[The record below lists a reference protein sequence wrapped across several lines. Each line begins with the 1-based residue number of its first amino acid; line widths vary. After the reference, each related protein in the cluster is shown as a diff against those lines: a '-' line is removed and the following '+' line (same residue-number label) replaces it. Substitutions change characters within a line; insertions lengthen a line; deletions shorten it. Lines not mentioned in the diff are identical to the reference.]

1 MNFWHSLAGE
11 VAVELL
17 TADPAGVLEA
27 IAVQNIPLYQVQP
40 TGELTV
46 TFRIRRR
53 DYRKLKALP
62 AAEGKN

>member
-1 MNFWHSLAGE
+1 MNFWRSLAGE

-40 TGELTV
+40 AGELTV
-46 TFRIRRR
+46 SF
-53 DYRKLKALP
+53 
-62 AAEGKN
+62 

>member
-27 IAVQNIPLYQVQP
+27 IAVQNIPL
-40 TGELTV
+40 
-46 TFRIRRR
+46 
-53 DYRKLKALP
+53 
-62 AAEGKN
+62 